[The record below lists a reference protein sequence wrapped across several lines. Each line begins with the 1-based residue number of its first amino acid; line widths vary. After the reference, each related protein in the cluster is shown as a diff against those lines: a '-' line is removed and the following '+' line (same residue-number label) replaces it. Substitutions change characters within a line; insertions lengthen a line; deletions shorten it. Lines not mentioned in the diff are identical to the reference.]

1 MGMGGTE
8 IDLVSIE
15 TDITFEFNSGG
26 IGDFGWND
34 ERIGTD
40 HDGGFTGDFEGGG
53 FDPNIV
59 VDADGGFASAIAE
72 SGERELLELTGFGAI
87 DHGAE
92 SGGEPGLAH
101 ASEERAEDHGR
112 FCEFLGEL
120 GEGCVVVGRFKVRG
134 VVDGLDAGE
143 TEESQ
148 ATDEE
153 HQVAQDLYE
162 TFHVRFGTLSE
173 RGRFEAG

>member
-1 MGMGGTE
+1 MGGTE

-15 TDITFEFNSGG
+15 ADIAFEFNGGG
-26 IGDFGWND
+26 IGDFGWDD

-72 SGERELLELTGFGAI
+72 SGEGELFELTSFGSI
-87 DHGAE
+87 DHGSE

-101 ASEERAEDHGR
+101 AGEEGAEDHGR

-120 GEGCVVVGRFKVRG
+120 GEGRVVVGRFKVRG
-134 VVDGLDAGE
+134 VVDGLDASE
-143 TEESQ
+143 TEENQ

-153 HQVAQDLYE
+153 HQVAQDLFE
-162 TFHVRFGTLSE
+162 TFHARFGTLSE
-173 RGRFEAG
+173 RVG